1 MERLDWQDLDDAGRC
16 AALARPPEGSDPG
29 FLGQVREIIATV
41 RREGDGALRGYA
53 REFDH
58 AELGSLQVS
67 EAEFAAAEAQLAP
80 EALRALQTAINNVT
94 TFHLAQVPREVSL
107 ETQPGVRC
115 ERLVRSIQAVGLY
128 VPAGSAPLPSTAIM
142 LAVPSRLARCPQRV
156 LCTPRRR
163 DGE

>member
-41 RREGDGALRGYA
+41 RREGVGALRGYA

-67 EAEFAAAEAQLAP
+67 EAEFAAAEADAFLKVEDRTGIGHA
-80 EALRALQTAINNVT
+80 N
-94 TFHLAQVPREVSL
+94 
-107 ETQPGVRC
+107 G
-115 ERLVRSIQAVGLY
+115 
-128 VPAGSAPLPSTAIM
+128 
-142 LAVPSRLARCPQRV
+142 
-156 LCTPRRR
+156 
-163 DGE
+163 DGGP